1 MPSKQ
6 QKTCFMLSQS
16 QKALNTM
23 LKKQGSVNVGCKIG
37 LMWIATGIH
46 FEFCRDGLGIT
57 TGSLHRQREDNSRAH
72 QINRCQQNH
81 SQIIRKQSRIRCK
94 QSLWHWLEFAKVP
107 RWTLVSIEGNFRGS
121 FWHERR
127 SELLMERYSPFSK
140 INYIIVSN
148 FHEKFK

>member
-1 MPSKQ
+1 MHAFNNPKMVTSNLLMNLILEVACTLEAIKDLFYAVTASKSV
-6 QKTCFMLSQS
+6 KCHD
-16 QKALNTM
+16 KW
-23 LKKQGSVNVGCKIG
+23 QGSVNVPCKKG

-81 SQIIRKQSRIRCK
+81 SQIIRKQALNRCK

-107 RWTLVSIEGNFRGS
+107 RWTFVSIEWVFLDHFDTKYVPS
-121 FWHERR
+121 
-127 SELLMERYSPFSK
+127 Y
-140 INYIIVSN
+140 
-148 FHEKFK
+148 